1 MKYRIICV
9 VVVGALLLSTT
20 LFPEIKVKRNRY
32 HQHLEAKPKAECT
45 THGDDVFCTHLPLI
59 NITTDGEI
67 PEPYVLE
74 DGQELPYEDIVL
86 GLIHIKKNDEMVSAT
101 IEYYDNENQN
111 NHLIDK
117 PVVKEKALIRT
128 RGATSRI
135 YDKKG
140 YLIKFKEDDLITNKK
155 VSLSDMT
162 ADDEWVLHG
171 PFLDKTLIRN
181 YICYNLAGEIME
193 YAPNVRF
200 CEAYLNG
207 EYIGLYLL
215 VEKVGYNKNG
225 RIQISKTDP
234 DIAETSYIVKIDRQ
248 NSDPLESIS
257 TFSRE
262 SLFSSSLSSNTGY
275 MSIVYPALTL
285 TEEQRRYIISD
296 VSKFEKAIY
305 SFDYDDKKRGYV
317 KYIDVESFVDY
328 FLINEF
334 TLNYDAGALSR
345 FFYKDVG
352 GKYKMCVWDF
362 NSAFDYYKY
371 SYTTPQTFI
380 LHKSI
385 WYEYLFKDETF
396 VEAIV
401 ERYYELSEDYFN
413 EEYLFSYIDETIEYL
428 GSAIDRNYEKWGY
441 SFQSVYNGKLYDFI
455 YPTER
460 NVRNYEGAVE
470 QLKDCLSN
478 RIKFMNENIGR
489 LGSLSHD
496 SINKKYNYQNRE
508 EKQ

>member
-1 MKYRIICV
+1 
-9 VVVGALLLSTT
+9 
-20 LFPEIKVKRNRY
+20 
-32 HQHLEAKPKAECT
+32 
-45 THGDDVFCTHLPLI
+45 
-59 NITTDGEI
+59 
-67 PEPYVLE
+67 
-74 DGQELPYEDIVL
+74 
-86 GLIHIKKNDEMVSAT
+86 
-101 IEYYDNENQN
+101 
-111 NHLIDK
+111 
-117 PVVKEKALIRT
+117 
-128 RGATSRI
+128 
-135 YDKKG
+135 
-140 YLIKFKEDDLITNKK
+140 
-155 VSLSDMT
+155 
-162 ADDEWVLHG
+162 
-171 PFLDKTLIRN
+171 
-181 YICYNLAGEIME
+181 ME

-296 VSKFEKAIY
+296 ISKFEKAIY

-371 SYTTPQTFI
+371 SWP
-380 LHKSI
+380 
-385 WYEYLFKDETF
+385 
-396 VEAIV
+396 
-401 ERYYELSEDYFN
+401 
-413 EEYLFSYIDETIEYL
+413 
-428 GSAIDRNYEKWGY
+428 
-441 SFQSVYNGKLYDFI
+441 FQ
-455 YPTER
+455 
-460 NVRNYEGAVE
+460 
-470 QLKDCLSN
+470 
-478 RIKFMNENIGR
+478 
-489 LGSLSHD
+489 
-496 SINKKYNYQNRE
+496 YNYTVPYH
-508 EKQ
+508 